1 MAVSTLLVP
10 QPNLTSPASWGSRQS
25 IAKMVE
31 KIVTD
36 FGPHLKMASQNS
48 KIPVEVLASFIAVES
63 GGNPTA
69 GGSGSPTQGL
79 MQWNRQYAK
88 NFLEAEKKKG
98 RMTPEEEAK
107 LNSYGIKFDTAG
119 NTRTITQAD
128 QIKPGLNILIGS
140 ILLGQYADSLYDGGK
155 FTGKWAIDDKG
166 DLRLDRIIAVYNG
179 GAYSDPGKKAR
190 TGNYPT
196 ASALA
201 NNLNV
206 ITKSY
211 IAKMLGTNGA
221 MDVASKEVAAKISA
235 L

>member
-1 MAVSTLLVP
+1 MAISTLSVP
-10 QPNLTSPASWGSRQS
+10 QANLTSPSSWGSRQS

-31 KIVTD
+31 KIIAD

-69 GGSGSPTQGL
+69 GGAGSVTQGL

-107 LNSYGIKFDTAG
+107 LNSYGIKFDAAG

-128 QIKPGLNILIGS
+128 QVKPGLNILIGS

-155 FTGKWAIDDKG
+155 FTGKWAVDDK
-166 DLRLDRIIAVYNG
+166 DNLRLDRIIAVYNG
-179 GAYSDPGKKAR
+179 GAYGDTGKKAR
-190 TGNYPT
+190 TGNHPT
-196 ASALA
+196 AFALA
-201 NNLNV
+201 NAVN
-206 ITKSY
+206 TTTRSY

-221 MDVASKEVAAKISA
+221 MDVASKEVAAKISS